1 MFQRIAGGGGYQVDG
16 HALHGFAQTARTT
29 GQSVDQL
36 AGKVQAALALGVPG
50 GLDIGVAIQSAQDAW
65 STRLAQLAREATTIG
80 TSLTANASGYEQ
92 TEADI
97 VTALNRGRFAA

>member
-1 MFQRIAGGGGYQVDG
+1 MFQRIAGGGGYQVDAQ
-16 HALHGFAQTARTT
+16 ALHGFAQAAATT

-50 GLDIGVAIQSAQDAW
+50 GLDIGVALQSAQDAW
-65 STRLAQLAREATTIG
+65 NTRLTQLASEATTLA
-80 TSLTANASGYEQ
+80 TSLTENASGYEQ

-97 VTALNRGRFAA
+97 VAALNRGRLAA